1 MGTFTSTLSRRN
13 GGVEV
18 VDILSNNAYKYPPK
32 TGSYFG
38 THFIMGGERFD
49 MTQPE
54 AYLFGENSDL
64 NYLGNKPVPF
74 PYPSPQGNE
83 PTKTLK
89 SLINIRK
96 DTLRL
101 VRANDAEK
109 TPIEDRSGEAD
120 PASSQYNIE
129 FVFDSD
135 VKCSIKI
142 YYLATEEISN
152 GQIVYHSRDPT
163 MNSEVYHYKRGANQL
178 FVQTTHVLKPTKIPE
193 EEWQHSIEKEVI
205 PIVIQC
211 TVEEQDAN
219 GHAHMTFAN
228 IERSSV
234 DGGFIIKPLKQK
246 QFVDGLCYL
255 LQEIYGIENKHTEK
269 NKDEDDDND
278 EELEDSGAECVIC
291 MSDMRDTLILP
302 CRHLCLCSTCAES
315 LRYQASSCPICRS
328 PFRALLQIRAMRR
341 KPVVTLQQGDPTSEE
356 NQASQEGVP
365 LGYEAISL
373 IEALNGP
380 CGLPPLST
388 MEGIHMPPPFRT
400 EIHSR
405 DKRRV
410 KGHRLT
416 KELVKEL
423 MLSSQEE
430 KKVEDEV
437 DKDISM
443 ENITLE
449 STGEADIPIPTPD
462 SDKQHTD
469 SLPKASKPKSR
480 HRGKTEKSPELN
492 SPKTEEEDI
501 RERYQI
507 QIVDEV
513 VKGMEDD
520 SEPATLEIVVNS
532 NLDRDKTKY
541 PPLTVSSENLAD
553 DEREDTSDGEE
564 EEPEPDYDEDD
575 KDNDSYGVPARVQVV
590 EEDQGVD
597 KYFCPPPNYKSV
609 ISVADHCPQSQEI
622 DMDTD
627 EGSTLPLHLSATPSS
642 SQESS
647 GSSTHSSHVLLPQ
660 AHLSDEDQQK

>member
-1 MGTFTSTLSRRN
+1 MGAFTSTLSRRN

-18 VDILSNNAYKYPPK
+18 VDIISNNAYKYPPK

-38 THFIMGGERFD
+38 THFIMGGDRFD

-54 AYLFGENSDL
+54 AYLFGDNSDL
-64 NYLGNKPVPF
+64 NYLGNKPAPF
-74 PYPSPQGNE
+74 PYQSPQGNE

-96 DTLRL
+96 DTLKL
-101 VRANDAEK
+101 VRVNDAEK
-109 TPIEDRSGEAD
+109 TLLEDGSGEAD
-120 PASSQYNIE
+120 SASSQYNIE

-142 YYLATEEISN
+142 YYLATEEINN
-152 GQIVYHSRDPT
+152 GQIVYHSRDPS
-163 MNSEVYHYKRGANQL
+163 MNSEIYHYKRGANQL
-178 FVQTTHVLKPTKIPE
+178 FAQTTHVLNPTKIPE

-269 NKDEDDDND
+269 NKASYDDND

-341 KPVVTLQQGDPTSEE
+341 KPVVALQQGDPTSEE
-356 NQASQEGVP
+356 NQTSQEGVP

-405 DKRRV
+405 DKRRG

-437 DKDISM
+437 DKDVSM

-449 STGEADIPIPTPD
+449 SAGEPDIPISTSND
-462 SDKQHTD
+462 DKQHTD

-480 HRGKTEKSPELN
+480 HRGKTEKSPEPK
-492 SPKTEEEDI
+492 SPKTEEEEDDI
-501 RERYQI
+501 CESYQI

-513 VKGMEDD
+513 VKGMDD
-520 SEPATLEIVVNS
+520 ESEPATLEIVVNS
-532 NLDRDKTKY
+532 SLDRDKTKY

-564 EEPEPDYDEDD
+564 EEPEPDYDEDE
-575 KDNDSYGVPARVQVV
+575 KDNDSYGVRVV
-590 EEDQGVD
+590 EEDPVVD
-597 KYFCPPPNYKSV
+597 EYFCPPSNYKSV
-609 ISVADHCPQSQEI
+609 ISVPDQEMDI
-622 DMDTD
+622 DTD
-627 EGSTLPLHLSATPSS
+627 EGPTLALRLSATPSS

-660 AHLSDEDQQK
+660 AQQSDDELRK